1 MRLDDP
7 RSYLVDYTDD
17 EKLREVWKP
26 IAGYEGRYEISNLGR
41 VKSLART
48 STYTR
53 YQYQTHEYVQSS
65 ITVPESIIKPGIHE
79 DFYWNVPLT
88 KDGHTKIHLLH
99 LLLATAFIPNPNK
112 LPCVNH
118 IDGDKRNIRISN
130 MEWATFSYNNIHAV
144 RNGSRTQNIPVKCI
158 ETGLIYSSMADADR
172 LLQMPKGSCWRAI
185 HEDKKVHGYSF
196 IKVIET
202 MEDK

>member
-7 RSYLVDYTDD
+7 KSYLVEYTDN
-17 EKLREVWKP
+17 EKLHEVWRP

-53 YQYQTHEYVQSS
+53 YQYQTGEYVQSS

-79 DFYWNVPLT
+79 DFYWNMPLT
-88 KDGHTKIHLLH
+88 KDGHTKIYLLH
-99 LLLATAFIPNPNK
+99 LLLATAFIPNPDN

-130 MEWATFSYNNIHAV
+130 MEWTTFSYNNIHAV
-144 RNGSRTQNIPVKCI
+144 RNGLQTQNIPVKCI
-158 ETGLIYSSMADADR
+158 ETGLIYSSMSDADR
-172 LLQMPKGSCWRAI
+172 LLQMPEGSCWRSI

>member
-7 RSYLVDYTDD
+7 RSYLVEYTDD

-53 YQYQTHEYVQSS
+53 YQYQTHEYVQSV

-144 RNGSRTQNIPVKCI
+144 RNRLRTQNIPVKCI